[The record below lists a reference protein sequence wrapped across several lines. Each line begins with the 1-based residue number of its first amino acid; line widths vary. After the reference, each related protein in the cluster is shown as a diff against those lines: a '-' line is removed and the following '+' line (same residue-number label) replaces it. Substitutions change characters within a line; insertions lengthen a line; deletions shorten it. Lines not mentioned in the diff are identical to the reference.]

1 MEAIQR
7 AAQDR
12 TPAAEP
18 ALPHDPLPA
27 PARSPGRRRLT
38 GDRVA
43 LDGIAWVVVGGLALF
58 ALLPFL
64 ILAVNSFSSE
74 HAIINEGY
82 RFWPREWST
91 GAYQLIL
98 ENPYKLLRSYAVT
111 IGVTVVGTGTS
122 LLLSSMAA
130 YVLSRKELTTR
141 GSLSFF
147 LYFTQL
153 FNGGLVPYYL
163 LVSRQLKLGNS
174 LLVLLLVPM
183 FNVMNILILRNFI
196 QNAIPEA
203 LLEAAKIDGASE
215 VGIFFRIVLPLS
227 KPALASIGLFTA
239 LGYWNDWWTPMMFVS
254 DERLYTL
261 QYTLYRIISSVNFSA
276 QMVNNV
282 PTMHLPKETLKLAMT
297 VIATGPIVFVY
308 PFVQRYFV
316 KGITLGAVKG

>member
-1 MEAIQR
+1 LEATPQLAQER
-7 AAQDR
+7 A
-12 TPAAEP
+12 PAAP
-18 ALPHDPLPA
+18 PVTVATA
-27 PARSPGRRRLT
+27 PRARRARRRPAA
-38 GDRVA
+38 DRIA
-43 LDGIAWVVVGGLALF
+43 FDGIAWVVVGGLALF

-64 ILAVNSFSSE
+64 ILAVNSFASE

-91 GAYQLIL
+91 GAYQLVF
-98 ENPYKLLRSYAVT
+98 ENPWKLLRSYGVT
-111 IGVTVVGTGTS
+111 IGVTTVGTFVS

-130 YVLSRKELTTR
+130 YVLSRRELSSR
-141 GSLSFF
+141 GTMAFF

-163 LVSRQLKLGNS
+163 LISRNLKLGNS
-174 LLVLLLVPM
+174 VLVLLLVPM

-215 VGIFFRIVLPLS
+215 AGIFFRIVLPLS

-239 LGYWNDWWTPMMFVS
+239 LGYWNDWWTPMMFVQ

-261 QYTLYRIISSVNFSA
+261 QYTLYRIISNVNFSA